1 MNVNNENY
9 IQNLSNIL
17 TIKSHN
23 NMITSII
30 KLNDGRL
37 ASSSFD
43 DFIKIYE
50 KFTFIEEIK
59 IKEDFHIL
67 FINQFSNNIFVSCI
81 MNNTLKFYKFENKN
95 LINFQIYNS
104 KNSII
109 SKIKELK
116 NNKLISVSDS
126 YEIFIWDFNKNENYF
141 IEFILKD
148 EDEIWDFLEIKFNI
162 IVVDICDQNIINFW
176 DLNKKQKFKTID
188 SIEIFGNYGNKFSLL
203 NENILLYGSDSI
215 YVIDIINYKIINNFS
230 TDFYSNSLLVLNNNI
245 FSVHNNGN
253 IYQWKFEN
261 NKLIIVNEIIKAHQN
276 KILNI
281 IQYNKNFL
289 ITSDSQ
295 GLIKLWNLNYEI
307 N

>member
-126 YEIFIWDFNKNENYF
+126 YEIFIWEFNKNENYF

-176 DLNKKQKFKTID
+176 DLNKKQKIKTID

-215 YVIDIINYKIINNFS
+215 YVIDLINFNIINNFS

-261 NKLIIVNEIIKAHQN
+261 NKLIIVNEKIKAHQN

-281 IQYNKNFL
+281 IKYNENIL

-295 GLIKLWNLNYEI
+295 GLIKIWYLNY
-307 N
+307 

>member
-1 MNVNNENY
+1 MNVSNKNY
-9 IQNLSNIL
+9 IKNLSNNL
-17 TIKSHN
+17 SIKAHN
-23 NMITSII
+23 NMITSLI

-37 ASSSFD
+37 ASSAFD
-43 DFIKIYE
+43 DFIKIYQ
-50 KFTFIEEIK
+50 KFKFIEEIK
-59 IKEDFHIL
+59 IKENAHIL

-81 MNNTLKFYKFENKN
+81 MNGTLKFYKFEGKN
-95 LINFQIYNS
+95 LINFQIHNS

-116 NNKLISVSDS
+116 NKKLISVSDS
-126 YEIFIWDFNKNENYF
+126 FEILIWELNKNENYF

-148 EDEIWDFLEIKFNI
+148 EDEIWDFLEIRFNI

-176 DLNKKQKFKTID
+176 DLNQKQKIKTID

-215 YVIDIINYKIINNFS
+215 YVIDLINFNIINNFS

>member
-50 KFTFIEEIK
+50 KFTFIDEIK

-126 YEIFIWDFNKNENYF
+126 YEIFIWEFNKNENYF

-176 DLNKKQKFKTID
+176 DLNNKKKFKTID

-261 NKLIIVNEIIKAHQN
+261 NKLIIVNEKIKAHQN

-281 IQYNKNFL
+281 IKYNENIL

-295 GLIKLWNLNYEI
+295 GLIKIWNLNY
-307 N
+307 

>member
-17 TIKSHN
+17 SIKSHN

-43 DFIKIYE
+43 DYIKIYE

-81 MNNTLKFYKFENKN
+81 MNNTLKFYKIENKN

-230 TDFYSNSLLVLNNNI
+230 TNFYSNSLLVLNNNI

-281 IQYNKNFL
+281 IKYENFI

-295 GLIKLWNLNYEI
+295 GLIKIWNLN
-307 N
+307 

>member
-1 MNVNNENY
+1 MNVSNKNY
-9 IQNLSNIL
+9 IKNLSNNL
-17 TIKSHN
+17 SIKAHN
-23 NMITSII
+23 NMITSLL

-37 ASSSFD
+37 ASSAFD
-43 DFIKIYE
+43 DFIKIYQ

-59 IKEDFHIL
+59 IKENAHIL

-81 MNNTLKFYKFENKN
+81 MNETLKFYKFEGKN
-95 LINFQIYNS
+95 LINFQIHNS

-116 NNKLISVSDS
+116 NKKLISVSDS
-126 YEIFIWDFNKNENYF
+126 FEILIWELNKNENYF

-148 EDEIWDFLEIKFNI
+148 EDEIWDFLEIRFNI

-176 DLNKKQKFKTID
+176 DLNQKQKIKTID

-215 YVIDIINYKIINNFS
+215 YVIDLINFNIINNFS

>member
-1 MNVNNENY
+1 MNINNENY
-9 IQNLSNIL
+9 IINLSNIL
-17 TIKSHN
+17 SIKSHN

-81 MNNTLKFYKFENKN
+81 MNETLKFYKFEGKN
-95 LINFQIYNS
+95 LINFQIHNS

-116 NNKLISVSDS
+116 NKKLISVSDS
-126 YEIFIWDFNKNENYF
+126 FEILIWELNKNENYF

-148 EDEIWDFLEIKFNI
+148 EDEIWDFLEIRFNI

-176 DLNKKQKFKTID
+176 DLNQKQKIKTID

-215 YVIDIINYKIINNFS
+215 YVIDLINFNIINNFS

>member
-17 TIKSHN
+17 SIKSHN

-148 EDEIWDFLEIKFNI
+148 EDEIWDFLEIKNNI

-176 DLNKKQKFKTID
+176 DLNQKQKIKTID

-215 YVIDIINYKIINNFS
+215 YVIDLINFNIINNFS

>member
-17 TIKSHN
+17 SIKSHN

-81 MNNTLKFYKFENKN
+81 MNNTLKFYKIENKN

-176 DLNKKQKFKTID
+176 DLNKKQKIKTID

-281 IQYNKNFL
+281 IKYNENIL

-295 GLIKLWNLNYEI
+295 GLIKIWNLNY
-307 N
+307 

>member
-1 MNVNNENY
+1 MNINNENY
-9 IQNLSNIL
+9 IINLSNIL
-17 TIKSHN
+17 SIKSHN

-59 IKEDFHIL
+59 IKE
-67 FINQFSNNIFVSCI
+67 FVSCI

-95 LINFQIYNS
+95 LIKFQIYNS

-126 YEIFIWDFNKNENYF
+126 YEIFIWEFNKNENYF

-176 DLNKKQKFKTID
+176 DLNKKQKIKTID

-215 YVIDIINYKIINNFS
+215 YVIDIINFTIINNFS

-281 IQYNKNFL
+281 IKYENFI

-295 GLIKLWNLNYEI
+295 GLIKIWNNF
-307 N
+307 

>member
-43 DFIKIYE
+43 DFVKIYE

-81 MNNTLKFYKFENKN
+81 MNNTLKFYKIENKN

-176 DLNKKQKFKTID
+176 DLNKKQKIKTID

-261 NKLIIVNEIIKAHQN
+261 NKLIIVNEKIKAHQN

-281 IQYNKNFL
+281 IKYNENIL

-295 GLIKLWNLNYEI
+295 GLIKIWNLN
-307 N
+307 

>member
-81 MNNTLKFYKFENKN
+81 MNNTLKFYKIENKN
-95 LINFQIYNS
+95 LINFRIYNS

-176 DLNKKQKFKTID
+176 DLNNKKKFKTID

-261 NKLIIVNEIIKAHQN
+261 NKLIIVNEKIKAHQN

-281 IQYNKNFL
+281 IKYENFI

-295 GLIKLWNLNYEI
+295 GLIKIWNLN
-307 N
+307 